1 MSSQQN
7 KITDR
12 KYLVPFVLIT
22 LLIFLWRFARAI
34 LDVLNKHFQNAL
46 HISIT
51 HSSLIQV
58 TTYLGYFLMAIP
70 AGIFINRYGYRRGV
84 VFGLIL
90 FGAGS
95 LMFIPG
101 AAMGSFYAF
110 LLCLF
115 IIGCGLTCLE
125 TAANPYVTVLGEA
138 DTATSRLNL
147 AQSLNGLGWIVGPL
161 VGGLIVFGEDG
172 SVALPYAVIG
182 VAVLVIAAVFSRM
195 KLPEIVEET
204 TTQTQ
209 GQGRL
214 MRSTAFVFGLVA
226 LFCYVAAQTGVNSF
240 FVNYATEVSAISNT
254 QAALLL
260 SFGGMGLFLVGRLLG
275 SWLMKYIRA
284 GRLLLLCAVGATL
297 CMVFVIYGGIIGLVA
312 LILTYLFESIMFPT
326 IFAMALQGLNALAT
340 KRGSSYLIM
349 MIVGGAVAP
358 KAMGYLGETNMAI
371 GFIVPLVCYL
381 VIGAYAKRIG

>member
-1 MSSQQN
+1 MSQIVS
-7 KITDR
+7 R
-12 KYLVPFVLIT
+12 KYLLPFILVASL
-22 LLIFLWRFARAI
+22 FFCWGFAHSI
-34 LDVLNKHFQNAL
+34 LDILNKHFQDLL
-46 HISIT
+46 HISKAK
-51 HSSLIQV
+51 SAYIQLV
-58 TTYLGYFLMAIP
+58 LYGGYYIMAIP
-70 AGIFINRYGYRRGV
+70 AGIIIRRWGYKAGVLTGLLLYGLGA
-84 VFGLIL
+84 LL
-90 FGAGS
+90 FV
-95 LMFIPG
+95 PG
-101 AAMGSFYAF
+101 EQMMSFHFF

-209 GQGRL
+209 GQTRL
-214 MRSTAFVFGLVA
+214 TRSTAFVFGLVA

-275 SWLMKYIRA
+275 SWMMKYVRA

-371 GFIVPLVCYL
+371 GFIIPLVCYL